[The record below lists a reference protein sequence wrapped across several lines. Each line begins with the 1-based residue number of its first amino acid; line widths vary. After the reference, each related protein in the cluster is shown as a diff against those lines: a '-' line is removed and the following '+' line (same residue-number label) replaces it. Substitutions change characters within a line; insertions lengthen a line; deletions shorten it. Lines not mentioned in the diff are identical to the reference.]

1 VLLTKQEPD
10 EVTQIA
16 ARESASGLA
25 FPEGP
30 VAMEDGSVLV
40 AEVAAGRITCVK
52 SDGRK
57 LTVAATGGGPNGLAI
72 GPDGA
77 VYVCNNGGSFEFH
90 KRDGLLIPGHAPET
104 HSGGRIERVDLS
116 GGRVEPLYEEC
127 DGRRLVAPNDLVFD
141 SCGGF
146 WFTDY
151 GVVTAE
157 GRSHGALYYAKSD
170 GSEITRVLRELISPN
185 GVGLS
190 PDHNTVYFAETFT
203 ARLWSL
209 PLAGPGR
216 RSKVQGAT
224 PAVFVGGYPGFAYF
238 DSLGV
243 QADGGV
249 CVAAPLVG
257 EITIFWPGTMK
268 IRRTPVSDPLVTN
281 ICWGGKSMTTAY
293 VTASGTGKL
302 LAMEWPQPGLR
313 LAYYV

>member
-1 VLLTKQEPD
+1 LAQHEAD
-10 EVTQIA
+10 EVKIV
-16 ARESASGLA
+16 AREVASGLA

-30 VAMEDGSVLV
+30 VAMEDGSVLI
-40 AEVAAGRITCVK
+40 AEVAAGRITRVK

-57 LTVAATGGGPNGLAI
+57 LLVAAPSGGPNGLAV

-90 KRDGLLIPGHAPET
+90 ERAGLLVPGHAPES
-104 HSGGRIERVDLS
+104 HAGGRIERVDLS
-116 GGRVEPLYEEC
+116 TGRVEPLYEQC
-127 DGRRLVAPNDLVFD
+127 DGRHLVAPNDLVFD
-141 SCGGF
+141 SWGGF

-151 GVVTAE
+151 GVVTGE

-170 GSEITRVLRELISPN
+170 GSEISRVLRELISPN

-190 PDHNTVYFAETFT
+190 PDHSTVYFAETFT

-209 PLAGPGR
+209 PFAGPGR
-216 RSKVQGAT
+216 RGKVAGTT

-243 QADGGV
+243 QADGGI
-249 CVAAPLVG
+249 CVAALLAG
-257 EITIFWPGTMK
+257 EITTFWPGTNR
-268 IRRTPVSDPLVTN
+268 IRHTPVADTLVTN
-281 ICWGGKSMTTAY
+281 ICWGGKGMKTAY

-302 LAMEWPQPGLR
+302 LAMDWPEPGLR
-313 LAYYV
+313 LAYNV